1 MSSDKPDE
9 SLRGHEI
16 RLVSI
21 ERDELNRS
29 PHQLDALIEASLSGI
44 VIKKALAPQRTAA
57 ALEQLRLLDP
67 IWSSPNEGM
76 EGGEIKTLGEAGTPT
91 FTSFTGPTSDRYRAS
106 QIDQHRLIQEV
117 FPDADPTRDI
127 ESIFSLLNRSQP
139 ARVPMFDEL
148 KPWLPF
154 NFRSAPT
161 RSSNL
166 STSRQSLSI
175 AYL

>member
-76 EGGEIKTLGEAGTPT
+76 EDEIKTL
-91 FTSFTGPTSDRYRAS
+91 
-106 QIDQHRLIQEV
+106 
-117 FPDADPTRDI
+117 
-127 ESIFSLLNRSQP
+127 
-139 ARVPMFDEL
+139 
-148 KPWLPF
+148 
-154 NFRSAPT
+154 
-161 RSSNL
+161 
-166 STSRQSLSI
+166 
-175 AYL
+175 